1 MTEKKNTMER
11 MVKSYLP
18 PLVHRYFQGYVALQE
33 LSESAAAAQIFKQFF
48 DSLPQAEKERLL
60 QKEAHRAS
68 KNSY

>member
-18 PLVHRYFQGYVALQE
+18 PLIHRYFQGYVALQE
-33 LSESAAAAQIFKQFF
+33 LSESAAAAQILKQFF
-48 DSLPQAEKERLL
+48 DGMAPSEKERLL
-60 QKEAHRAS
+60 QKETSRQS